1 MRLWRSFRIS
11 FLPYKLWIHLL
22 LVAYPM
28 PSALLFSS
36 SEALTAFGGIF
47 PLLRVSSLRCWRG
60 GTNWR
65 SVFPL
70 LFYFYRWW
78 DDSVES
84 APFSYCRAIPKG
96 FLRCVFVV
104 CYSRCCFCSGASTA
118 LCLRSGFLS
127 APLDRRNNT
136 ERKEGLEW
144 GGVRTGV
151 DVQDTGRCLLPREVS
166 RGFEE
171 FQ

>member
-1 MRLWRSFRIS
+1 MRLWRSFRIT

-84 APFSYCRAIPKG
+84 APFSYCLRAQLQRVSSG
-96 FLRCVFVV
+96 VSLSFVILAAV
-104 CYSRCCFCSGASTA
+104 SA
-118 LCLRSGFLS
+118 LEHPLRSGFLS

-166 RGFEE
+166 KGFEE